1 MNIIQKLYVK
11 NLEDENYMYVHI
23 GNDELLKSEDIIAI
37 LDVETLR
44 QSRNNLRIIN
54 LLKDQ
59 NSDVKSV
66 VLIKKGEKIEERFSI
81 ISTTTIKSRIEQF

>member
-1 MNIIQKLYVK
+1 
-11 NLEDENYMYVHI
+11 MYVHI

-66 VLIKKGEKIEERFSI
+66 FLIKKGEKIEERFSI

>member
-1 MNIIQKLYVK
+1 
-11 NLEDENYMYVHI
+11 MYVHI

-37 LDVETLR
+37 LDVKTLR

>member
-1 MNIIQKLYVK
+1 MK

>member
-1 MNIIQKLYVK
+1 
-11 NLEDENYMYVHI
+11 MYVHI

-81 ISTTTIKSRIEQF
+81 ISTTTIKSRIEQAV

>member
-1 MNIIQKLYVK
+1 
-11 NLEDENYMYVHI
+11 MYVHI

-66 VLIKKGEKIEERFSI
+66 VLIKKGEKIKWKILIR
-81 ISTTTIKSRIEQF
+81 T

>member
-1 MNIIQKLYVK
+1 
-11 NLEDENYMYVHI
+11 MYVHI

-54 LLKDQ
+54 LLKEQ

>member
-1 MNIIQKLYVK
+1 
-11 NLEDENYMYVHI
+11 MYVHI

>member
-1 MNIIQKLYVK
+1 MINIFQKLYVK

-54 LLKDQ
+54 LLK
-59 NSDVKSV
+59 
-66 VLIKKGEKIEERFSI
+66 
-81 ISTTTIKSRIEQF
+81 TIC

>member
-1 MNIIQKLYVK
+1 
-11 NLEDENYMYVHI
+11 MYVHI

-37 LDVETLR
+37 LDIETLR

>member
-1 MNIIQKLYVK
+1 
-11 NLEDENYMYVHI
+11 MYVHI
-23 GNDELLKSEDIIAI
+23 GNEELLKSEDIIAI